1 MGLCDTNA
9 HGNICS
15 GDFSYS
21 PASSAIVHCA
31 TLCVG
36 VCGTTDLQR
45 VLLIQLAHFAGSSV
59 SWNSCFCAGR
69 SRLLCNKL
77 GLTLRSSSPH
87 DSRTGC
93 RRISIGAHSSVSQSV
108 SQSVVDGRDSDL
120 CIQFTP
126 PVICC
131 ARPSVLE
138 NVARALSTRLWPPD

>member
-45 VLLIQLAHFAGSSV
+45 VLLIQLAHSAGSSV

-77 GLTLRSSSPH
+77 GLTLRSSSRFPH
-87 DSRTGC
+87 RMQENFNWRSL
-93 RRISIGAHSSVSQSV
+93 VSQSV
-108 SQSVVDGRDSDL
+108 SQSLVDGRDSDL